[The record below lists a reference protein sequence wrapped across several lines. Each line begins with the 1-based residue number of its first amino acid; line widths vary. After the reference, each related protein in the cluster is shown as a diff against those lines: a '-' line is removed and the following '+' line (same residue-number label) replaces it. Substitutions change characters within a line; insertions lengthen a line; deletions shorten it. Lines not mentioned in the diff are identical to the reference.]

1 MCVPANYQKQN
12 QSSGAKLAPSSLGNR
27 LDQAQRLASSTSGG
41 GTNGST
47 ILSGTPRNSGVD
59 ALRKTTLLGV

>member
-1 MCVPANYQKQN
+1 MCVPGAYGNQKQSGGTKMA
-12 QSSGAKLAPSSLGNR
+12 SSSPGGR
-27 LDQAQRLASSTSGG
+27 LDQAQRANASTSGG

-59 ALRKTTLLGV
+59 ALRKNTYLGV

>member
-1 MCVPANYQKQN
+1 MCVAPQKQAN
-12 QSSGAKLAPSSLGNR
+12 GVKAKPGSLGYK
-27 LDQAQRLASSTSGG
+27 LQQGQQVAASNSGG

-59 ALRKTTLLGV
+59 AQRKNTLLGV